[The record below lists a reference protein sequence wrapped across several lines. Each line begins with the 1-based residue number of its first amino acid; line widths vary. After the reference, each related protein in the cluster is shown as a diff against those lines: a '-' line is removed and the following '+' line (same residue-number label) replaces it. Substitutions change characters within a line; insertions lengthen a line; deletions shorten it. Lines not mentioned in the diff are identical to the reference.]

1 MEKNLYKRRD
11 FLGNV
16 VKAGAVG
23 MIAAPLFSSLVA
35 EESLTVSQ
43 IMDRILAEVPGG
55 RLADTVDTL
64 KSGSGDSVVTG
75 IVTTMFATI
84 KVIEMAV
91 KMKANF
97 IIAHEPTYYNH
108 LDDVNWVENNSVV
121 REKKELLE
129 KNQITIWRFH
139 DHWHRMKPDG
149 ILHGILLKTGW
160 LAYNP
165 KEENIIQ
172 IPAQSLDDLI
182 RHVKDSLGIPH
193 LRYIGD
199 RSSLCSIIAL
209 LPGAAGGQRQLRT
222 LIEGKAD
229 LIIVGESNEWE
240 TPEYI
245 RDARTLKK
253 PVSMIV
259 LGHSYSEEP
268 GMEWLVQWLQP
279 KLPGMKITHVA
290 SGEPYTWG

>member
-16 VKAGAVG
+16 VKAGAAG
-23 MIAAPLFSSLVA
+23 MIATPLLWSFIP

-43 IMDRILAEVPGG
+43 IIDRILAEVPGG
-55 RLADTVDTL
+55 KLADTVDTL

-75 IVTTMFATI
+75 IVTTMFATV
-84 KVIEMAV
+84 KVIEMAA

-97 IIAHEPTYYNH
+97 IIAHEPIYYNH
-108 LDDVNWVENNSVV
+108 QDDANWVENNSVV
-121 REKKELLE
+121 REKKALLE
-129 KNQITIWRFH
+129 KNKITIWRFH
-139 DHWHRMKPDG
+139 DHWHRIKPDG
-149 ILHGILLKTGW
+149 ILHGVLLKTGW
-160 LAYNP
+160 LAFNP

-172 IPAQSLDDLI
+172 VPAQSLDDI
-182 RHVKDSLGIPH
+182 MRHLKDSLGIPH
-193 LRYIGD
+193 LRFIGD

-209 LPGAAGGQRQLRT
+209 LPGSSGGQKQLKT

-229 LIIVGESNEWE
+229 LIIVGESSEWE

-245 RDARTLKK
+245 RDARALGK

-259 LGHSYSEEP
+259 LGHAYSEEP
-268 GMEWLVQWLQP
+268 GMEWLVQWLKP
-279 KLPGMKITHVA
+279 KLPDMKITHIA
-290 SGEPYTWG
+290 SGEPFAWG